1 MELQRRQYIDA
12 GIAVPALEVLPI
24 YGGLPAEQQ
33 VFMPA
38 NALIP

>member
-33 VFMPA
+33 VSRD
-38 NALIP
+38 LKSLY